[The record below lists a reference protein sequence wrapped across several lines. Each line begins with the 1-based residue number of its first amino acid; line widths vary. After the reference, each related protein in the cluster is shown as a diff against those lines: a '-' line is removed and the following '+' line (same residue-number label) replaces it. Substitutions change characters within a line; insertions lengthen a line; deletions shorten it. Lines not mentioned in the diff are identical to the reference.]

1 MIPWVSEQ
9 LSLLDYGINLRYK
22 YTIYVRYISS
32 QETRRFGNS
41 SLDQWTMVFFIYIVY
56 LTLNNSYELLDSF
69 FSAQPNIKQ
78 NVKLKPRGDSTKD
91 LYMYCIQTLT
101 LKTIHPEDISSFS
114 FSLKVTIF
122 TRCILLR
129 KE

>member
-1 MIPWVSEQ
+1 
-9 LSLLDYGINLRYK
+9 
-22 YTIYVRYISS
+22 
-32 QETRRFGNS
+32 
-41 SLDQWTMVFFIYIVY
+41 MVFFIYIVY

-78 NVKLKPRGDSTKD
+78 NVKLKPTGDSTKD